1 MSKILLSADSTCDIS
16 GELIERSGVRLIPL
30 HIILEEKSY
39 EDGVNIH
46 PDDIYRSF
54 EQTGKLPKTAAVN
67 TQEYIDIF
75 KPYIAEGYE
84 IVHINLGS
92 ALSSSYQNCIAAA
105 KKLGHIYPIDSCNL
119 SSGSGHLVLEAAGRI
134 AQGMSAK
141 SVAEE
146 VKELIPKCQASFV
159 IDKLD
164 YLRAGGRCSALAA
177 FGANLLKI
185 KPSIIVSTKDGSMSV
200 GKKYRG
206 KLETVLIQYVHEQL
220 DKYDKIRNH
229 RIFITHAGIGE
240 NYVELVRKELEGLH
254 YFKEIFIERASC
266 TISSHCGPGTL
277 GILFMTE

>member
-105 KKLGHIYPIDSCNL
+105 KKLGHIYPIDYYWITD
-119 SSGSGHLVLEAAGRI
+119 E
-134 AQGMSAK
+134 
-141 SVAEE
+141 
-146 VKELIPKCQASFV
+146 
-159 IDKLD
+159 
-164 YLRAGGRCSALAA
+164 
-177 FGANLLKI
+177 I
-185 KPSIIVSTKDGSMSV
+185 KP
-200 GKKYRG
+200 
-206 KLETVLIQYVHEQL
+206 
-220 DKYDKIRNH
+220 
-229 RIFITHAGIGE
+229 AGA
-240 NYVELVRKELEGLH
+240 K
-254 YFKEIFIERASC
+254 
-266 TISSHCGPGTL
+266 
-277 GILFMTE
+277 